1 MPDIW
6 IQLENRPWDASPNNI
21 DRMMGQDM
29 KEITGNDPV
38 DVKLSA
44 SNTRKMFAP
53 LRDDKG
59 DVMDALILRRYK
71 PPKKADE
78 SDAWTVPDDRK
89 VNPWDLNEK
98 DPTDTGTMG
107 TIPGPVIECNVG
119 DSVVVHFRNM
129 DMRTMLGT
137 QKVCFP
143 FPFIGEICFP
153 IPIQVPLPIEKRCHS
168 LHPHGFV
175 FAQSSDGAYPL
186 SPADTGQPVAGPP
199 GPDETSLWVGVVP
212 EFKGKTFQGTHKKGD
227 RVPPGGTFVYH
238 WNTLSWPTTAG
249 VWLYHDHSICD
260 VENVGL
266 GAIGI
271 IVIHNTADPEDVL
284 TPDVP
289 PSGSLVQIR
298 CFPFPFDVPILP
310 HQLETLGA
318 FTLQETAHAMSAAK
332 PKHSGGE
339 KEHGEEAPH
348 AQFLVQD
355 GDLLLEADKKL
366 QFFRR
371 FCRVFYS
378 APPTQALYL
387 QLYHELGNAGMHING
402 RKYLGN
408 TPTLIAGQRTKMR
421 FGVVGMGNM
430 FHTFHLHG
438 HRWVLPGPD
447 GNKHAG
453 GGGIGDPN
461 AIQNSALV
469 KAVSQ
474 FEDTKIF
481 GPANSFVFT
490 IHEDAG
496 EGSFMRAEPALGE
509 WHMHCHV
516 LNHMETGMMGSLLV
530 IRGGETVTQL
540 PRGVPC
546 EMPADGM
553 PPMDGVPMTATVRD
567 TSNCTWKDDA
577 SGGPET
583 TIKVNGTVSW
593 VDTGACAGGHTIEF
607 ESGAPFSPP
616 PPNTGVPGN
625 RTFST
630 VGDYGYHCGVHGG
643 NAKGK
648 SGMYGIIHVVA

>member
-1 MPDIW
+1 MATIEYW

-29 KEITGNDPV
+29 KEITGKDPV

-44 SNTRKMFAP
+44 SNTRTMFAP

-59 DVMDALILRRYK
+59 NVMDALILRRYK
-71 PPKKADE
+71 PPQKNNQ

-89 VNPWDLNEK
+89 VNPWDLNEQ

-119 DSVVVHFRNM
+119 DSVIVHFRNN
-129 DMRTMLGT
+129 DNRTQLET
-137 QKVCFP
+137 KEICFP

-153 IPIQVPLPIEKRCHS
+153 IKVPVPLPIEKRCHS

-186 SPADTGQPVAGPP
+186 SPADPGQPVAGPP

-212 EFKGKTFQGTHKKGD
+212 EFKGKTFQGTQKKGD

-238 WNTLSWPTTAG
+238 WNTLGWPTTAG

-260 VENVGL
+260 TQNVGL

-271 IVIHNTADPEDVL
+271 IVIHNPTDPEDVV

-289 PSGSLVQIR
+289 PSGSLTHVR
-298 CFPFPFDVPILP
+298 CFPLPFDVAILP

-318 FTLQETAHAMSAAK
+318 FTLHEPAHAMAK
-332 PKHSGGE
+332 PKRGGGE
-339 KEHGEEAPH
+339 KKDEEERREQPPH
-348 AQFLVQD
+348 TDRLVQD
-355 GDLLLEADKKL
+355 GELLLEVDKNL

-371 FCRVFYS
+371 LCWHFYS

-387 QLYHELGNAGMHING
+387 QLYHELGNGGMHING

-408 TPTLIAGQRTKMR
+408 TPTLIAGRRTKMR

-447 GNKHAG
+447 GNKHVG
-453 GGGIGDPN
+453 GGDTGEPDT
-461 AIQNSALV
+461 IQNSALV

-496 EGSFMRAEPALGE
+496 EKSFMRAEPALGE

-530 IRGGETVTQL
+530 IQGGEAVTQL

-546 EMPADGM
+546 DMPMPAGGGMGDG
-553 PPMDGVPMTATVRD
+553 G
-567 TSNCTWKDDA
+567 
-577 SGGPET
+577 GGPKT
-583 TIKVNGTVSW
+583 VNVNISGFQFPADPQIRVGDTVVWTNKDTDNHTVTDDLGSFDSSPMYPPAGAIPPNGTYSHQFTAANV
-593 VDTGACAGGHTIEF
+593 F
-607 ESGAPFSPP
+607 
-616 PPNTGVPGN
+616 N
-625 RTFST
+625 
-630 VGDYGYHCGVHGG
+630 YHCKVHPGMH
-643 NAKGK
+643 GK
-648 SGMYGIIHVVA
+648 VTVT